1 MTAGQRTFAVSI
13 FQGVTQM
20 PIRCVGMSLHQYDAP
35 GHVFLHRLVPNRAR
49 LHTWGASS
57 TPYGFM
63 MLFISAFVARR
74 SAMLPWFLRRN
85 EIVVSVRRTDA
96 R

>member
-1 MTAGQRTFAVSI
+1 
-13 FQGVTQM
+13 
-20 PIRCVGMSLHQYDAP
+20 
-35 GHVFLHRLVPNRAR
+35 
-49 LHTWGASS
+49 
-57 TPYGFM
+57 M